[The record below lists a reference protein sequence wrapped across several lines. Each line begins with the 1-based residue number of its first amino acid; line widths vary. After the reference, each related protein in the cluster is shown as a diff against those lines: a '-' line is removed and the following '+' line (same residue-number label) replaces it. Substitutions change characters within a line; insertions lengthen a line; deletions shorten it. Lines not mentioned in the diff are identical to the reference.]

1 MSTTP
6 RMVYADST
14 GQIFDHPK
22 LRMGVWDG
30 ASIRE
35 PLPEEL
41 IPLPEGS
48 DLFLLPGRL
57 PLGFSGKRSH
67 LIEFDGGEEE
77 ELSAVSAFL
86 APAYLRLHH
95 PAYRTLAH
103 GPMLPLF
110 AYSPV
115 GWADGVFWTTGL
127 RIDPE
132 KRQDPPLFDMKRIRR
147 GVDRDLGKYP
157 RNRLLRHLRRC
168 ALEYGCRAAQ
178 NFFLARWEC
187 PLPTASSC
195 NAQCIGCISHQDGD
209 IPVTQERIDFA
220 PSAKEIAQVTC
231 LHFGRV
237 ERPIA
242 SFGQGCEGE
251 PLTRGDLLVDAV
263 SLVRERC
270 AEGTLNLN
278 TNASRPD
285 VVERLFSAGLSSIRV
300 SLASPRKEAYD
311 AYHRPSGYSFAD
323 VLESMRVAK
332 GHNGFI
338 SLNLLVFPGF
348 TDRAE
353 EVEALKGM
361 VREFDV
367 DMIQWRNLNLD
378 PEYYGQTV
386 GQAGSV
392 SGLRQM
398 VLGMKDEFPD
408 LKHGYFNPFLG

>member
-1 MSTTP
+1 
-6 RMVYADST
+6 
-14 GQIFDHPK
+14 
-22 LRMGVWDG
+22 
-30 ASIRE
+30 
-35 PLPEEL
+35 
-41 IPLPEGS
+41 
-48 DLFLLPGRL
+48 
-57 PLGFSGKRSH
+57 
-67 LIEFDGGEEE
+67 
-77 ELSAVSAFL
+77 
-86 APAYLRLHH
+86 
-95 PAYRTLAH
+95 
-103 GPMLPLF
+103 
-110 AYSPV
+110 
-115 GWADGVFWTTGL
+115 
-127 RIDPE
+127 
-132 KRQDPPLFDMKRIRR
+132 
-147 GVDRDLGKYP
+147 
-157 RNRLLRHLRRC
+157 
-168 ALEYGCRAAQ
+168 
-178 NFFLARWEC
+178 
-187 PLPTASSC
+187 
-195 NAQCIGCISHQDGD
+195 
-209 IPVTQERIDFA
+209 VTQERIDFA